1 MSKVNLLVS
10 KYKKLPKDEKTKYKY
25 VSIKFNPTTKWIE
38 YSLDLLEARKLLQD
52 VDFVTKFDIERVI
65 KQIESKIS
73 WHEKHNDFDHN
84 TAVREFR
91 KARKLLQL

>member
-1 MSKVNLLVS
+1 MSKVNLLIS

-25 VSIKFNPTTKWIE
+25 VSIKFSPTIKWIE

-52 VDFVTKFDIERVI
+52 VDFVTKFDVERVI

>member
-1 MSKVNLLVS
+1 MSKVNLLIS
-10 KYKKLPKDEKTKYKY
+10 KYKKLPKDEKTKYKF
-25 VSIKFNPTTKWIE
+25 VSIKFSPTTKWIE

-52 VDFVTKFDIERVI
+52 VDFVTKFDIERII
-65 KQIESKIS
+65 KQIENKIS

>member
-1 MSKVNLLVS
+1 MEEEIRRTVS
-10 KYKKLPKDEKTKYKY
+10 AE
-25 VSIKFNPTTKWIE
+25 
-38 YSLDLLEARKLLQD
+38 EARGYRNY
-52 VDFVTKFDIERVI
+52 VDFVTKFDIERII
-65 KQIESKIS
+65 KQIENKIS